1 MKKITLFPVFLT
13 LLTLLNAYLPNSF
26 AQEPSLFS
34 LPEGAK
40 ARLGKG
46 WINNLQYSSDGTRLA
61 VATSIG
67 IWLYDTQT
75 YQEVALLTEH
85 IRGVNSVAFSPD
97 SGTLASSGRD
107 GNIDLWNATTGEH
120 QQTLR
125 GHTDTVYNITF
136 NASGDTLASAS
147 ADTTIMLWNVA
158 S

>member
-13 LLTLLNAYLPNSF
+13 LLILLNAYLPNSF

-125 GHTDTVYNITF
+125 GHTDAVYDIAF
-136 NASGDTLASAS
+136 NAS
-147 ADTTIMLWNVA
+147 
-158 S
+158 